1 MSNPNLAS
9 NSFPEEVPTAS
20 GAAIVESIRLG
31 VLVVTQERPDA
42 DVFRIIGVNS
52 AAAKLLGS
60 STRALLGKPVSE
72 LPEALATPFLK
83 RSSDIMHSAAPI
95 DLGEAEIVSADD
107 RGRRGYYSL
116 SGFPLP
122 GGCVGIAIEDVTKQK
137 RAEAALCESE
147 HRHRSWF
154 EHNSLPMWVYDS
166 QDLSLL
172 DVNEAAIRRY
182 GYSRSEFLSRTIVD
196 IRPPEEVPHLRE
208 LLRAPDVDLTKIVY
222 ARHKKK
228 DGTLTD
234 VEIYSQWTSWGGKQA
249 KIVQVRDVSELKP
262 SQMEGTEQAAYL
274 NALVENNPVSVVGL
288 DSEGLVRMCNP
299 AFEKLFL
306 VRQSDFIGTAVC
318 DVITPAECWPEAT
331 AIGNRVLNRETV
343 HTVTQRRRSDGTVI
357 DVEFCAVP
365 LIVNG
370 RLLGAYHFY
379 QDITERKRAEETLR
393 KKEEALRE
401 LTGRFVEFQDE
412 ERRRMARE
420 LHDSAGQCLSAVSM
434 KIGVARR
441 LIGIDDARSRETLS
455 QALDLAKDCS
465 GMIRT
470 FSYLLRPPVLD
481 AAGLADALKWYAQG
495 FIERSGISVE
505 LDIDPEVGQLARE
518 IETALFRIVQEAL
531 ANIHLHS
538 KSPSAEIRIARDL
551 DAVLLEVEDHGRGI
565 PKELLEGSG
574 ADRSRLGV
582 GIAGMKERL
591 AQLGGRLEIKSHS
604 HGTIVR
610 AVLPVPME
618 AS

>member
-1 MSNPNLAS
+1 MSDPNLAT
-9 NSFPEEVPTAS
+9 NFPTEEPPIPS
-20 GAAIVESIRLG
+20 CAAILESVHLG
-31 VLVVTQERPDA
+31 IIVVSQERHDEA

-52 AAAKLLGS
+52 AAAKFLGS
-60 STRALLGKPVSE
+60 TTRALLGKSASE
-72 LPEALATPFLK
+72 LPESLATLFLK
-83 RSSDIMHSAAPI
+83 RYSEVVDSGTPI
-95 DLGEAEIVSADD
+95 NLGEAEIVSADN
-107 RGRRGYYSL
+107 RGWTGYYSV

-122 GGCVGIAIEDVTKQK
+122 GGRAGIAIEDVTKQK
-137 RAEAALCESE
+137 RAEAALRESE
-147 HRHRSWF
+147 HRHRCWF
-154 EHNSLPMWVYDS
+154 EHNSLPMWVFDWE
-166 QDLSLL
+166 DLSLL
-172 DVNEAAIRRY
+172 DVNEAAIRTY
-182 GYSRSEFLSRTIVD
+182 HGYSRDEFLSRTIKD
-196 IRPPEEVPHLRE
+196 IRPPEEIPHLLE
-208 LLRAPDVDLTKIVY
+208 LFRAPDTDLTKIAY

-228 DGTLTD
+228 DGSLTD
-234 VEIYSQWTSWGGKQA
+234 VEIYSQWTSWEGKRA

-262 SQMEGTEQAAYL
+262 SRIEGSEQTAYL

-288 DSEGLVRMCNP
+288 DSKGLVRMCNP

-306 VRQSDFIGTAVC
+306 VRQSDFIGTSVC
-318 DVITPAECWPEAT
+318 DVITPPERWPEAT

-343 HTVTQRRRSDGTVI
+343 HTVTQRKRSDGTVI

-441 LIGIDDARSRETLS
+441 LIGIDDVRSREALS
-455 QALDLAKDCS
+455 QALDMAKDCS

-470 FSYLLRPPVLD
+470 FSYLLRPAVLD
-481 AAGLADALKWYAQG
+481 VAGLANALRWYAQG
-495 FIERSGISVE
+495 FIERSGIRVE
-505 LDIDPEVGQLARE
+505 LDIAPEVGRLARE

-531 ANIHLHS
+531 ANIHLHAQES
-538 KSPSAEIRIARDL
+538 VGDDSHRA
-551 DAVLLEVEDHGRGI
+551 
-565 PKELLEGSG
+565 GSG
-574 ADRSRLGV
+574 HSPIGSGGPGSRHPPGDIGRIRRGLLAFRGRHHWNERAPCSTWRPSRNQVSWSWHDR
-582 GIAGMKERL
+582 
-591 AQLGGRLEIKSHS
+591 
-604 HGTIVR
+604 
-610 AVLPVPME
+610 
-618 AS
+618 